1 MLGTLLGGDFD
12 TIWKEASVVRL
23 PSDIVAMSRSRFETI
38 TFRYPL
44 KSRQSQAE
52 RLGNEINI
60 LSLPGIEP

>member
-1 MLGTLLGGDFD
+1 MD

-44 KSRQSQAE
+44 KSSQNQTG

-60 LSLPGIEP
+60 FSLAGIEP